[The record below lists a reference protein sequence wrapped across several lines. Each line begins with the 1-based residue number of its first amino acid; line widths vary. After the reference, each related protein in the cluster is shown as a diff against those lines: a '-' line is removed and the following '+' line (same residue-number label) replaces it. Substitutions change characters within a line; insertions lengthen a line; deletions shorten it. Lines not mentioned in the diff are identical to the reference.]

1 MMDLYMHSRVR
12 QYWMCGAVI
21 SRRFVDARN
30 GQSRGHTHTGK
41 NGFFLLYY
49 YYSPE
54 VVVFGG
60 GSEERNSLLDA
71 IRNQLTAARAV

>member
-1 MMDLYMHSRVR
+1 MKEIDS
-12 QYWMCGAVI
+12 
-21 SRRFVDARN
+21 N
-30 GQSRGHTHTGK
+30 
-41 NGFFLLYY
+41 Y

-54 VVVFGG
+54 VVVFGGGG

>member
-41 NGFFLLYY
+41 NGFFLLLY